1 MKQGKISQY
10 SKKFNFCLFL
20 KKKNEIHHFK
30 HFFNKKKKE
39 QGENEAKLNRV
50 NWIYNTTDM
59 S

>member
-20 KKKNEIHHFK
+20 KKKMKSIISNIFST
-30 HFFNKKKKE
+30 KKKE